1 MNRIVNAAAP
11 NHEDGRRMLTVRLA
25 IGVIWV
31 VCFMAGRMDREPARP
46 LGIAAT
52 SAEIT
57 DPATASADAVVG
69 EPLVED
75 GDPADDTDLDP
86 RFDLFGNEIEEAVA
100 DYRVDRRGSLYERH
114 SPDTAVPKPGTPK
127 T

>member
-1 MNRIVNAAAP
+1 MT
-11 NHEDGRRMLTVRLA
+11 LVRVA

-31 VCFMAGRMDREPARP
+31 VSFGAGREAWRVPP
-46 LGIAAT
+46 PSPITAT

-57 DPATASADAVVG
+57 APAAPAEEAVVG
-69 EPLVED
+69 EPLVEP
-75 GDPADDTDLDP
+75 GDSSEPPDP

-100 DYRVDRRGSLYERH
+100 DYRIDLRGGLYERH
-114 SPDTAVPKPGTPK
+114 SPDTAVPKLGSPK